1 MQKIVKGLLLL
12 PAEQFRGLKVEAT
25 TACKEFDLTGM
36 LESMAATSKEGAKYL
51 PKKSC

>member
-25 TACKEFDLTGM
+25 TACKKFDLT
-36 LESMAATSKEGAKYL
+36 
-51 PKKSC
+51 